1 MGAEPAQ
8 PPLKVCPHCSVASR
22 TGADT
27 CPSCGKPYERRAW
40 RWWFAIPIAVL
51 AFGAGYFGW
60 QAVTDDE
67 PAEPEGLT
75 IQEARNATL
84 GAPPARIERV
94 LDGQKPSRARRS
106 GGGGNELVCRLYLVV
121 DEERT
126 AWEFCFL
133 NGELEI
139 SRPHRF

>member
-1 MGAEPAQ
+1 
-8 PPLKVCPHCSVASR
+8 
-22 TGADT
+22 
-27 CPSCGKPYERRAW
+27 
-40 RWWFAIPIAVL
+40 
-51 AFGAGYFGW
+51 
-60 QAVTDDE
+60 
-67 PAEPEGLT
+67 
-75 IQEARNATL
+75 
-84 GAPPARIERV
+84 V